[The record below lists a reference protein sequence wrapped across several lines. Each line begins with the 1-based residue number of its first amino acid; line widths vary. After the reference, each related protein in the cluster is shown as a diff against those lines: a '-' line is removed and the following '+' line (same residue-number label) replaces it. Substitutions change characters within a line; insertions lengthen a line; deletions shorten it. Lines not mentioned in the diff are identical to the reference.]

1 MGSSLPDGGNDKMME
16 SSRELGEL
24 KMKSWRLLMQ
34 GCVPD
39 VKSDGCTLQSL
50 NGISEREKFPK
61 TERSEPVQQGT
72 ARNHHSAS

>member
-1 MGSSLPDGGNDKMME
+1 MGSSLPDGRNDKMVE
-16 SSRELGEL
+16 SPRELGEL

-50 NGISEREKFPK
+50 NGISERDSPK
-61 TERSEPVQQGT
+61 YRVLRCTMGQLET
-72 ARNHHSAS
+72 IIHFLMI

>member
-1 MGSSLPDGGNDKMME
+1 MGSSLPDGGNDKMVE
-16 SSRELGEL
+16 SPRELGEL

-61 TERSEPVQQGT
+61 TEKSVAVHQGR
-72 ARNHHSAS
+72 ARNHHSAF